1 MSTPARACA
10 RPPLA
15 PIFPP
20 VCTPEHWPTWG
31 LPRAPA
37 HVHPYVT
44 KYTEMRVYTRKG
56 FSLPGTPPKPPGVP
70 ALASPSPRP
79 RKSLPTGPPAN
90 TAAQMFPELLQSEK
104 NHLNS
109 WKSPRSGTRETAIW
123 SLKVT
128 QPGPQ
133 KRPPLPAKS
142 GRFPSLLWPRSGAGA
157 EDAQCARLRASTAA
171 GGTRHDPTASSWT
184 PPFCE
189 HPVVPACRRGIPSP
203 RAKPGQPILRSTRC
217 P

>member
-1 MSTPARACA
+1 MGPATCTHACT
-10 RPPLA
+10 R
-15 PIFPP
+15 
-20 VCTPEHWPTWG
+20 
-31 LPRAPA
+31 PRAPVRDK
-37 HVHPYVT
+37 VH
-44 KYTEMRVYTRKG
+44 RNAGVYMQRFLLTG
-56 FSLPGTPPKPPGVP
+56 DSPETSWCPCLGLPVPPPQKEPPD
-70 ALASPSPRP
+70 
-79 RKSLPTGPPAN
+79 TGPPAN

-171 GGTRHDPTASSWT
+171 RGTRRDPTASSWA